1 MANLFLTS
9 NNVRAIVRACD
20 LSPGFAARTIE
31 AGRRESDYF
40 YKGAPRMQNKLDTT
54 RKTNLRW
61 GVVLTALYRISRAA
75 TLEELIKI
83 TELEEQEVTTY
94 LEFLRGQGWA
104 ARLADGPEWVCTPAA
119 RTVME
124 SMDRSKALEQ

>member
-1 MANLFLTS
+1 
-9 NNVRAIVRACD
+9 
-20 LSPGFAARTIE
+20 
-31 AGRRESDYF
+31 
-40 YKGAPRMQNKLDTT
+40 MQNNLYAT

-61 GVVLTALYRISRAA
+61 GVVLMALYRISKAA
-75 TLEELIKI
+75 TLEELIKL

-119 RTVME
+119 RTVLE
-124 SMDRSKALEQ
+124 SMDRERRF